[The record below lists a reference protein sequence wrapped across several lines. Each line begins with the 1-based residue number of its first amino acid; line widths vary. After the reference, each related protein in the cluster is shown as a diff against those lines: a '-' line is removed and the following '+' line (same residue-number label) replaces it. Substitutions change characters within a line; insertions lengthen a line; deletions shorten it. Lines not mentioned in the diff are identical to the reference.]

1 MRARTFIAAA
11 SLLLSLTASTAVAL
25 SEADYVVDMKESPAF
40 ARAEKRLNAAW
51 KKLKA
56 ELPKAVFQDMQIEQR
71 AWLQDRDPSV
81 EAARRAGD
89 TRPPAEIYAETTLQ
103 RALILEAKLGA
114 KPQGRTETPQS
125 AVETP
130 VAQSKSLAGKYGN
143 GAISLAP
150 VGDGYSVVVN
160 TVGPNGRWVCNYV
173 GHARQSS
180 DILTFEEKN
189 GGTPIRVYVRGDT
202 LAITPDL
209 NPGVSPSK
217 FCGSGGDFFGE
228 YTKDR

>member
-1 MRARTFIAAA
+1 MRSLIAAA
-11 SLLLSLTASTAVAL
+11 GLLFSLTATSALAL
-25 SEADYVVDMKESPAF
+25 SEADYVVYMKESPAF

-71 AWLQDRDPSV
+71 AWLQDRDPAV

-114 KPQGRTETPQS
+114 KPQGRTEAPQTP
-125 AVETP
+125 AETP
-130 VAQSKSLAGKYGN
+130 GAQSQSLAGKYGG

-150 VGDGYSVVVN
+150 EGDGWSVVVN
-160 TVGPNGRWVCNYV
+160 TVGPNGRWVCDYV
-173 GHARQSS
+173 WRARQSG
-180 DILTFEEKN
+180 DILTFEEKG

-202 LAITPDL
+202 LTISPDL
-209 NPGVSPSK
+209 NPGVSLSK

>member
-1 MRARTFIAAA
+1 MRTRSFIAAA
-11 SLLLSLTASTAVAL
+11 SLLFSLATSSAFAL
-25 SEADYVVDMKESPAF
+25 SEADYVVYMKESPAF

-51 KKLKA
+51 KTLKV
-56 ELPKAVFQDMQIEQR
+56 ELPKASFQDLQIEQR

-103 RALILEAKLGA
+103 RALILEAKLGT
-114 KPQGRTETPQS
+114 KSQGRSSTPQS
-125 AVETP
+125 AAEAPAAKGT
-130 VAQSKSLAGKYGN
+130 SLAGKYGN

-150 VGDGYSVVVN
+150 DGDGYSVVVN

-173 GHARQSS
+173 GRARQSG
-180 DILTFEEKN
+180 DILTFEEKG

-202 LAITPDL
+202 LTISPDL
-209 NPGVSPSK
+209 NPGVSLAK
-217 FCGSGGDFFGE
+217 FCGSSGDFFGE